1 MSVLLAVVIMLK
13 SLVFINDYFFCSF
26 LFYKQYILLG
36 EFMKKIIL
44 FLLVLLPINV
54 FAIADHAKSSIL
66 IESSTGTIILENNSN
81 EKASIASMT
90 KMMTMLIV
98 MEYLDNGKISLSDSV
113 PISEKAASMGGSQV
127 YLAANTK
134 MPLEVLLKSVSIA
147 SANDSAVAL
156 AEYIAG
162 STEKF
167 VELMNKKSDELGLTN
182 THFMNVHGLDEE
194 NHYSTAYDMA
204 MIARELVKH
213 ESILEY
219 SSKYE
224 DYVAHPDGTNTW
236 IVNTNK
242 LINYY
247 PGLDGLKTGFT
258 NTAGYCITATAK
270 RGNMRLI
277 SVVMGEEN
285 NQIRN
290 QDTMELLNY
299 GFSNYKMETILKKD
313 DVVGS
318 IGIKFGSKKRVD
330 LVLKSDCQDLVS
342 ILEENNYS
350 YEIIKN
356 KIKSPVKKG
365 DVVGKINLYSDSTKI
380 NEFDLTVKEDVRKSN
395 FFELFIDNLVSLTKG
410 YY

>member
-13 SLVFINDYFFCSF
+13 SLVFINDCFFCSF

-167 VELMNKKSDELGLTN
+167 VELMNKKSEELGLTN

-356 KIKSPVKKG
+356 KIKAPIKKG

>member
-1 MSVLLAVVIMLK
+1 
-13 SLVFINDYFFCSF
+13 
-26 LFYKQYILLG
+26 
-36 EFMKKIIL
+36 MKKIII
-44 FLLVLLPINV
+44 FLLVLFPINV

-66 IESSTGTIILENNSN
+66 IESSTGTIILEKNSN

-90 KMMTMLIV
+90 KMMTLLII
-98 MEYLDNGKISLSDSV
+98 MEYLDNGKISLSDMV
-113 PISEKAASMGGSQV
+113 PISENASSMGGSQV
-127 YLAANTK
+127 YLSPNSK

-156 AEYIAG
+156 AEYVAG

-167 VELMNKKSDELGLTN
+167 VELMNKRSEELGLTN

-213 ESILEY
+213 EKILEY

-224 DYVAHPDGTNTW
+224 DYVTHPDGTNTW

-285 NQIRN
+285 NKVRN

-318 IGIKFGSKKRVD
+318 INIEFGSKKKVD

-356 KIKSPVKKG
+356 RIKAPAKKG
-365 DVVGKINLYSDSTKI
+365 DVVGKINLYSGNTKI
-380 NEFDLTVKEDVRKSN
+380 SEFDLTVKEDVRKSN
-395 FFELFIDNLVSLTKG
+395 FFELFINNLVSLTKG

>member
-1 MSVLLAVVIMLK
+1 
-13 SLVFINDYFFCSF
+13 
-26 LFYKQYILLG
+26 
-36 EFMKKIIL
+36 MKKIIL

-98 MEYLDNGKISLSDSV
+98 MEYLDNGKISLSDTV

-167 VELMNKKSDELGLTN
+167 VELMNKKSEELGLTN

-356 KIKSPVKKG
+356 KIKAPVKKG